1 MEDSARAYN
10 SVAEDLKVV
19 PCTAKYAR
27 SRNLSMNVD
36 VKAKKRDGLLKTDV
50 RKDILPAL
58 QELRTG
64 IGYLQITNVIWFDPH
79 GQYFLSFLFQQ
90 KKSLIHIHVS
100 FLFFFLRRICR
111 PICLSSQPMHVGE

>member
-1 MEDSARAYN
+1 M
-10 SVAEDLKVV
+10 V

-36 VKAKKRDGLLKTDV
+36 VKAKKRDGLLKSDV

-64 IGYLQITNVIWFDPH
+64 TGYLQITNVIWFDPH
-79 GQYFLSFLFQQ
+79 GQCFLSFLFQHQ
-90 KKSLIHIHVS
+90 KLLIIHIHVS
-100 FLFFFLRRICR
+100 FVSSSFFVEFVAQSASLRNQCM
-111 PICLSSQPMHVGE
+111 LENDAMEDLAASVG